1 MSLESRIATLEEVN
15 SIRERVLEFFER
27 CDNGGV
33 GGETYDP
40 ERMASLWLPDGG
52 FESGFGI
59 AKDRDEMLG
68 WFSDLAQTFSMH
80 YAGNFVIDLEPGCSC
95 ATGIWNAWESPILS
109 GKAVWGCFSHR
120 HRYEKRDGEWYWSL
134 WQQTEHFFTP
144 VSSSWEDGVR
154 VVEQGLS
161 KGA

>member
-1 MSLESRIATLEEVN
+1 MSLESRITTLEELE

-33 GGETYDP
+33 SGETYDP
-40 ERMASLWLPDGG
+40 EAMASLWLPQGG

-59 AKDRDEMLG
+59 AKDRDELLS
-68 WFSDLAQTFSMH
+68 WFRDLAQTFSMH
-80 YAGNFVIDLEPGCSC
+80 YAGNFAIDIEPGHLR
-95 ATGIWNAWESPILS
+95 ATGVWNAWESPILS

-120 HRYEKRDGEWYWSL
+120 HRYEKQDGEWYWAQ
-134 WQQTEHFFTP
+134 WHQTEHFFAP
-144 VSSSWEDGVR
+144 VSTSWEDGVR
-154 VVEQGLS
+154 VIEQSIS